1 MSETILTLWIIY
13 STNGKY
19 TEITQVYARDEQHAR
34 ERARS
39 WLEAHPELPEYHCR
53 PYPDGFQVARARLP
67 GTIKIDTEDEQ
78 P

>member
-1 MSETILTLWIIY
+1 MHETILTLWIIFA
-13 STNGKY
+13 TNGKY

-53 PYPDGFQVARARLP
+53 PYPDGFQMARTRLP